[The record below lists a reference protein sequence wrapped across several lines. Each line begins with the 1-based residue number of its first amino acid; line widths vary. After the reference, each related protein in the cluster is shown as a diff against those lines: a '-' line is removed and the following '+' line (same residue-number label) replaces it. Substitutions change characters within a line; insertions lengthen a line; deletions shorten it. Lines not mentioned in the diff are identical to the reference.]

1 MKKIVLLLII
11 FINAK
16 FYVLAQNDNFAKG
29 SDSINIQK
37 SIKAKDYKIFN
48 LIKSIKTEDV
58 LFYKLLKFNNSI
70 YVGTNEGIYELS
82 QGAVKEE
89 YSKISANINFDAIQQ
104 EFYNNSFDNQKLTSG
119 LSFTQGDYLYEII
132 DENILVYKKKL
143 GEKKLGGISIR
154 VFSENFIGTYSG
166 IFDYKHNKLNSFPTY
181 TSGYI
186 REIDKKVFVNYDGL
200 FVFDSISTPKYYK
213 NLVGSIELN
222 NTDVGFA
229 LDIVK
234 FNKMYILFTTKGVWI
249 TDFINVLKQIDSTI
263 IDSRT
268 ENKYNPKFIFHF
280 NKEINSSENRVLY
293 YINNRLKVISKD
305 FNIYELKDFNDE
317 VLDIK
322 KIGDNLIYLTKSQ
335 VKLFSNKSIVLTK
348 NSDFHTVLPISEN
361 IIALSSDEGLFRY
374 NIKER
379 LLTKLISEEFNRNA
393 LFIKDSNLLA
403 GGVNGY
409 HKISIDQFS
418 FFFQPIK
425 AAKKNEILSLFLGLT
440 IFFFGFG
447 IALFISQKLYENR
460 NQNKI
465 QRPIKELIEKHIEEN
480 INIVTVDLLKDH
492 FQLSFRQLSKNLGE
506 TPGKV
511 IENKRKIIFE
521 NMLRNNSSINE
532 ISLKTG
538 YSKEY
543 VYRIKSKVQKSEL

>member
-1 MKKIVLLLII
+1 MKKIVFFLII
-11 FINAK
+11 FINTK
-16 FYVLAQNDNFAKG
+16 FNVLAQTNNFAKG

-104 EFYNNSFDNQKLTSG
+104 EFYNNSYDNQKLTSG

-132 DENILVYKKKL
+132 DENILVHKKKL

-213 NLVGSIELN
+213 NLVGSFELN
-222 NTDVGFA
+222 NTDVGYA

-249 TDFINVLKQIDSTI
+249 TDFIDVFKQIDSTI
-263 IDSRT
+263 IDSRS

-293 YINNRLKVISKD
+293 YINNKLKVISKN

-322 KIGDNLIYLTKSQ
+322 KIGDNLIYLTNSQ

-348 NSDFHTVLPISEN
+348 NSGFHTVLPISEN

-374 NIKER
+374 SIKER

-409 HKISIDQFS
+409 HKINIDQFS

-425 AAKKNEILSLFLGLT
+425 AAKKSEILSLFLVLT

-480 INIVTVDLLKDH
+480 INIVSVDLLKDQ

-511 IENKRKIIFE
+511 IENKRKIVLE
-521 NMLRNNSSINE
+521 NMLSNNSSFNE

-543 VYRIKSKVQKSEL
+543 VYRIKSKVKKSEL

>member
-1 MKKIVLLLII
+1 MKKIVLILII

-16 FYVLAQNDNFAKG
+16 FHVLAQTDNFAKG

-82 QGAVKEE
+82 QGAVKED

-104 EFYNNSFDNQKLTSG
+104 EFYNNSFNNQKLTSG

-200 FVFDSISTPKYYK
+200 FVFDSISTPKNYK

-322 KIGDNLIYLTKSQ
+322 KIGDNLIYLTNSQ
-335 VKLFSNKSIVLTK
+335 VKLFSNKSIVLAK
-348 NSDFHTVLPISEN
+348 NSGFHTVLPISEN

-409 HKISIDQFS
+409 HEINIDQFS

-425 AAKKNEILSLFLGLT
+425 ATKKSEILSLFLGLT

-480 INIVTVDLLKDH
+480 INIVSVDLLKDH

-511 IENKRKIIFE
+511 IENKRKIVLE

-543 VYRIKSKVQKSEL
+543 VYRIKNKVKKSEL